1 LFQTPRFAGT
11 TRVVR
16 AKFLARRQH
25 MVCVPSDATDK
36 SELVYPLAGVTVI
49 EFGAYLAGPLVG
61 LHLRH
66 LGARVISVVRPL
78 SSRGAQDEADWRP
91 ETVQALRDG
100 KELVQIDLSTDAG
113 KYMVWDMIQ
122 EMADVVIENYRPGV
136 AAKHGI
142 DATACRSRKPSLIH
156 LSLPG
161 FASVDKAFAGF
172 PAWEAVILATAG
184 VFRDM
189 GVNRQLMGVPASYSP
204 LPLASSYGS
213 VLAAVAV
220 VAALLRQA
228 RVVAATGSA
237 DCIQGDSIEV
247 PLASAL
253 MDTLV
258 HNSIHF
264 DCPEAYMSRRKRA
277 LQEHGDPFD
286 YEEVQELMDPFY
298 CHYRC
303 ADGRPFYLVAP
314 CHMRHQMR
322 TLQVLGLQEEAAAM
336 GVPIATPYEATKV
349 ENSQGLGAGQV
360 GDRWAP
366 ALRRMMRRVFLTRSA
381 FDWEQLLGAAG
392 VPGAAHR
399 STTEWLESPHARE
412 AGLVVETDEGTV
424 QPGPAAWVHEVLP
437 DDDLDDDH
445 EELELHLRPRPQ
457 LTDLENGPWL
467 EGVKVLDLA
476 NVIAGPTIG
485 ATLARFGAEVLKID
499 APMPTYSP
507 EITVVYG
514 LAANMGKRS
523 ILLDVKDGADSSS
536 SNEATGRA
544 AFAALVAQADV
555 VVMNCTPS
563 CLQRLRLTPKDLRKM
578 NPFAILTRFDAWG
591 GPSREGHRTD
601 HLGYDD
607 NVQAALGIMERFGGG
622 LGRVEE
628 HAHVGTIDVVAGFGG
643 ALATVAALLHRER
656 MGNDAAGCTL
666 VARASL
672 ASLGQIVQFP
682 YCCGSLETLRAEAA
696 NAATRLGPE
705 CRGDHSLLHCYEVGH
720 EEWLLLAACLHQPA
734 GVDDAHVTRLAGA
747 HVALGVAVDK
757 ASGQTCHEGSVAQ
770 FDNALHWELVAAFKH
785 SGHSAEEWVR
795 ILARAGIASAV
806 LHSMSEI
813 RSQNLVDNMSLS
825 GPTFQFVT
833 DSEHPIGGPVTMF
846 GQCSVRTDAR
856 RLTVPT
862 APAPR
867 YGFHS
872 EEVLKEV
879 GVNFEELAAR
889 GVAASHWTQDHSYL
903 PHFQQRA
910 GHIPKDQLVCP
921 VCLEVDQPQMEL
933 SCGHCLCLACGLK
946 SSQAG
951 HEQCPLCRRPH
962 LLNPEGLAARDNE
975 YRRQY
980 AAWRAGGQAGA
991 TGEVSNIVAPRTPME
1006 HRSRS
1011 MPDLR
1016 QAAQGGLP
1024 EAWSQQAAVPLAHL
1038 ATTARKKACY
1048 PAGAAAMGCGTS
1060 STEGSAERAAPASS
1074 HTLVEHRQHPGG
1086 WFSQS
1091 LRWAALESFGGL
1103 MALNS
1108 SREFQDA
1115 SSVWGSV
1122 FQ

>member
-1 LFQTPRFAGT
+1 
-11 TRVVR
+11 
-16 AKFLARRQH
+16 
-25 MVCVPSDATDK
+25 MVPVPSDATDK
-36 SELVYPLAGVTVI
+36 SELVFPLAGVTVV

-66 LGARVISVVRPL
+66 LGARVISVLRPQ
-78 SSRGAQDEADWRP
+78 SARGAKEEAEWRP

-100 KELVQIDLSTDAG
+100 KELVQVDLNTDAG

-122 EMADVVIENYRPGV
+122 EMADVVIENYGPGV

-161 FASVDKAFAGF
+161 FASVDKSFAGF

-220 VAALLRQA
+220 VAALLRQT
-228 RVVAATGSA
+228 RVVAATGNA
-237 DCIQGDSIEV
+237 DCVQGDSIEV

-258 HNSIHF
+258 HNSIDF
-264 DCPEAYMSRRKRA
+264 DCPMAYMSRRQRV
-277 LQEHGDPFD
+277 LQEHKEPMD
-286 YEEVQELMDPFY
+286 YEEVLELMDPFY

-314 CHMRHQMR
+314 CHKRHQER
-322 TLQVLGLQEEAAAM
+322 ALQVLGLQDAAAAI
-336 GVPIATPYEATKV
+336 GLATATPYKATEE

-360 GDRWAP
+360 GDRWAQ
-366 ALRRMMRRVFLTRSA
+366 ALRRMMRKVFLTRSA
-381 FDWEQLLGAAG
+381 FEWEQLLGAAG

-399 STTEWLESPHARE
+399 TTTEWMNSPHARE
-412 AGLVVETDEGTV
+412 AGLAVEQEDGFV
-424 QPGPAAWVHEVLP
+424 QPGPAAWVQEVLH
-437 DDDLDDDH
+437 DEDL
-445 EELELHLRPRPQ
+445 EALEFPERPRPH
-457 LTDLENGPWL
+457 LADPESGPWL
-467 EGVKVLDLA
+467 EGIKVLDLA

-499 APMPTYSP
+499 APSPTYSP

-514 LAANMGKRS
+514 LAANMGKQS
-523 ILLDVKDGADSSS
+523 ILLDIKDGADSDRD
-536 SNEATGRA
+536 EVTGRA
-544 AFAALVAQADV
+544 AFAALVAEADV

-563 CLQRLRLTPKDLRKM
+563 CLERLHLTPQDLHKM
-578 NPFAILTRFDAWG
+578 NPFAVLARFDAWG
-591 GPSREGHRTD
+591 GPSREGDRTD

-607 NVQAALGIMERFGGG
+607 NVQAAMGIMERFGGG

-656 MGNDAAGCTL
+656 LGSEAAGCTV

-682 YCCGSLETLRAEAA
+682 FCCGYLDKLRAEAT
-696 NAATRLGPE
+696 NAATRLGPD
-705 CRGDHSLLHCYEVGH
+705 CRGEHSLLHCYEVGH
-720 EEWLLLAACLHQPA
+720 GEWFLLAACLQQPA
-734 GVDDAHVTRLAGA
+734 GADEEHVTRLAGA
-747 HVALGVAVDK
+747 HPALRAAVDE
-757 ASGQTCHEGSVAQ
+757 ASSQMCRQGCAVAQ
-770 FDNALHWELVAAFKH
+770 FDHILHLELVAAFRHGKH
-785 SGHSAEEWVR
+785 TAEEWVC

-806 LHSMSEI
+806 LQSMSDI
-813 RSQNLVDNMSLS
+813 RSQNLVETMSLS

-833 DSEHPIGGPVTMF
+833 DRQHPIGGPVTMF
-846 GQCSVRTDAR
+846 GQCSVRTSPS

-862 APAPR
+862 SSAPR
-867 YGFHS
+867 YGLHS
-872 EEVLKEV
+872 KAILDEV
-879 GVNFEELAAR
+879 GMSFEALLAR
-889 GVAASHWTQDHSYL
+889 GATAACWTEDGSYL
-903 PHFQQRA
+903 PHFPCRSVPA
-910 GHIPKDQLVCP
+910 KDLPLASGLPGQKQDKRPCP
-921 VCLEVDQPQMEL
+921 VCLEADQPHMEL
-933 SCGHCLCLACGLK
+933 SCGHCLCLACSLK

-951 HEQCPLCRRPH
+951 HEQCPLCRKPH
-962 LLNPEGLAARDNE
+962 LLNPEGLAARDND

-991 TGEVSNIVAPRTPME
+991 TGEVSDIVAPMTPAPRRT
-1006 HRSRS
+1006 HS
-1011 MPDLR
+1011 MPDL
-1016 QAAQGGLP
+1016 
-1024 EAWSQQAAVPLAHL
+1024 QQVAKTGSRTSGCQQPV
-1038 ATTARKKACY
+1038 KK
-1048 PAGAAAMGCGTS
+1048 
-1060 STEGSAERAAPASS
+1060 SAELSATLRKPTCDRALGMPYGSGTVEVEGLEVASADS
-1074 HTLVEHRQHPGG
+1074 SRIVQSIPGQSG
-1086 WFSQS
+1086 WISQG
-1091 LRWAALESFGGL
+1091 LRSTAFESYAGL
-1103 MALNS
+1103 LALNS

-1115 SSVWGSV
+1115 SSIWGSV